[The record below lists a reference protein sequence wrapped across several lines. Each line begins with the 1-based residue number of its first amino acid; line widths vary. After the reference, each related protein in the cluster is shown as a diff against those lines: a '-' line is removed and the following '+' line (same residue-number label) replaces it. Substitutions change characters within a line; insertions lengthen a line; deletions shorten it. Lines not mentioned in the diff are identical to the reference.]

1 MDRFLSLTICLLAV
15 YFPRG
20 VDGTAFVLDEMTCS
34 YPVNLYVENVKC
46 GSSSGDACN
55 FGDLLYVDGTVGLG
69 VSLDSSTMCSTVK
82 ACFLG
87 STLFCKTYTAQ
98 IDLCNDLGLT
108 SMDGTACPNA
118 ADYNFEVKVQLPGQG
133 AYQLGTG
140 TPILM

>member
-1 MDRFLSLTICLLAV
+1 MDRFLSLTLCLLAV

-69 VSLDSSTMCSTVK
+69 VSLATRMEEDGDFNRIGQMTTTSCQNRR
-82 ACFLG
+82 F
-87 STLFCKTYTAQ
+87 
-98 IDLCNDLGLT
+98 LT
-108 SMDGTACPNA
+108 S
-118 ADYNFEVKVQLPGQG
+118 Y
-133 AYQLGTG
+133 
-140 TPILM
+140 